1 MKKIISIL
9 ILSLLFSGNV
19 FAWEKVP
26 VPDNINKKTKSPWN
40 FYEDFEDEKLKFEYI
55 KQSKNIW
62 NSPGRKPYK
71 FEKDQN
77 GNTFLSIT
85 VKHKWNRCCGSN
97 FYSERAEIFT
107 KKKRAKNKEIWY
119 GFKIRF
125 PKDFKDIDDRLLI
138 SQFMNEFKNMKKSPL
153 FGMNLYWSGGKLSI
167 GGDTGGKA
175 NVSWN
180 LHDHVKYKVENHFVK
195 KSNSKNWQTYSI
207 KRRDQKE
214 ISILNCNSLSNENNT
229 VSNNCKKLEKIDF
242 DSTPLGKWTTYK
254 IGIKNSN
261 TEDGFIKVYK
271 DDTLIMNYL
280 GITFGGWKGTY
291 KHTFIKL
298 GPYRDTDTNG
308 NGYPDQTIHYDDFVV
323 VSDKKTLDKYLIK

>member
-1 MKKIISIL
+1 MKTLFLKIFV
-9 ILSLLFSGNV
+9 LSCLLSGAT

-26 VPDNINKKTKSPWN
+26 VPEYIDKKTKSPWN
-40 FYEDFEDEKLKFEYI
+40 FYEDFEDEELRFEYI
-55 KQSKNIW
+55 KNSKNVW
-62 NSPGRKPYK
+62 NSPGRKAYK

-85 VKHKWNRCCGSN
+85 VKHKWNRCCGKN

-153 FGMNLYWSGGKLSI
+153 MGIHLYWAGGKLVM

-175 NVSWN
+175 TVSWN
-180 LHDHVKYKVENHFVK
+180 SSDHYKFKVQNSYFK
-195 KSNSKNWQTYSI
+195 KSNQWKTFSI
-207 KRRDQKE
+207 KRRDNDEFKIYKCE
-214 ISILNCNSLSNENNT
+214 ISKNNT
-229 VSNNCKKLEKIDF
+229 VSVLPDYCNKYKSNEFNATPKGEW
-242 DSTPLGKWTTYK
+242 STFK

-261 TEDGFIKVYK
+261 KKDGFMKVYK
-271 DDTLIMNYL
+271 DDELIMNYQ
-280 GITFGGWKGTY
+280 GITFGGWKGSY
-291 KHTFIKL
+291 KHTFIKI
-298 GPYRDTDTNG
+298 GPYRDTDPNG
-308 NGYPDQTIHYDDFVV
+308 IGYPDQTIHYDDFIV
-323 VSDKKTLDKYLIK
+323 VSDKKTLDKYLN